1 MSEQIKLQAAPRSD
15 LGKGSSRRLR
25 RTGFIPAVIYGSNTD
40 AQSVTIEHK
49 ELWKAQEHENFFSSI
64 ISLEVDGKEE
74 PVIIKALQRHPAKD
88 LVLHADFQRAD
99 DSIEVEMNIP
109 IHYLNTATCKGVKTQ
124 GGSLQLDA
132 KLVKIKCAP
141 SKIPEYLEIDLQD
154 AVVGQIIHISDI
166 KFPEGVRSSEL
177 ALGAKHDL
185 ALAQVKAPRGGSAN
199 EEEAAE
205 G

>member
-1 MSEQIKLQAAPRSD
+1 MSEQIKLQATSRSD

-25 RTGFIPAVIYGSNTD
+25 RTGFIPAVVYGGKE

-49 ELWKAQEHENFFSSI
+49 ELWKAQEHESFFSSVI
-64 ISLEVDGKEE
+64 TLEVDGTEE

-88 LVLHADFQRAD
+88 IVLHADFQRAD

-109 IHYLNTATCKGVKTQ
+109 LHYINTATCKGVKLQ

-132 KLVKIKCAP
+132 KLVKVKCAP
-141 SKIPEYLEIDLQD
+141 SKIPEYLEIDMQD

-166 KFPEGVRSSEL
+166 NFPEGVRSSDL

-185 ALAQVKAPRGGSAN
+185 ALAQVKAPRGGKKA
-199 EEEAAE
+199 EEAAE

>member
-1 MSEQIKLQAAPRSD
+1 MSEQIKLQAAARSD

-25 RTGFIPAVIYGSNTD
+25 RTGFTPAVIYGSNTD

-49 ELWKAQEHENFFSSI
+49 EIWKAQEHENFFSSI
-64 ISLEVDGKEE
+64 ISIEVDGKEE

-109 IHYLNTATCKGVKTQ
+109 LHYLNTVTCKGVKMQ

-132 KLVKIKCAP
+132 KLVKVKCTP
-141 SKIPEYLEIDLQD
+141 SKIPEYIEIDLQD

-166 KFPEGVRSSEL
+166 NFPEGVRSSEL

-185 ALAQVKAPRGGSAN
+185 ALAQVKAPRGGSK
-199 EEEAAE
+199 EEEASE